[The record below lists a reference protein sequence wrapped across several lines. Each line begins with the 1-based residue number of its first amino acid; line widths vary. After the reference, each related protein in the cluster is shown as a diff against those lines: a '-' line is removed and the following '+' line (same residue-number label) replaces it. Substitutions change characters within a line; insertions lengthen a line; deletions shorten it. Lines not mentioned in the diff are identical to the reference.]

1 MVRDPNPP
9 TSSSPGHAAPIAAG
23 RPRQFSRSL
32 RLVVSLLLLF
42 ATAGG
47 LVGWWIWWQFYVRTN
62 NAYVVGNITPVS
74 SEIGG
79 MVVALYADDNM
90 IVKAGDPI
98 AQIDPV
104 QWQLAVDQDVADLKQ
119 LQAQERASDV
129 GVRFIRRDRTALL
142 EGTKARLAEAD
153 RAVRAAGVEVQTRG
167 RIRDKDRELLASTR
181 ARLPGLIASEENA
194 RGYFA
199 RFSRLAASGD
209 VPVQDRDNRDAA
221 YREAMSKVESLR
233 NEIAAAERQLLAS
246 ELQHEET
253 GVRLEQ
259 SQQARESARAA
270 VGQAEAEQLQPDI
283 RVANLE
289 AVRSQVRQAEAKLR
303 TARVNL
309 SHCLIRAPQ
318 GGIISRRTIQLG
330 ESLAAKQP
338 FLSIVPLDFDNVW
351 VVANLREDQMDRV
364 RAGNPAVVKL
374 DAIPER
380 SFVGWVESA
389 SGGTGSVFSLF
400 PPDNATGNF
409 VRVVQRLPV
418 RIRFAERENYQ
429 NRIRPGMSAAV
440 DIDHT
445 NVVRRGDRVW

>member
-1 MVRDPNPP
+1 M
-9 TSSSPGHAAPIAAG
+9 
-23 RPRQFSRSL
+23 
-32 RLVVSLLLLF
+32 
-42 ATAGG
+42 
-47 LVGWWIWWQFYVRTN
+47 
-62 NAYVVGNITPVS
+62 
-74 SEIGG
+74 
-79 MVVALYADDNM
+79 
-90 IVKAGDPI
+90 
-98 AQIDPV
+98 
-104 QWQLAVDQDVADLKQ
+104 
-119 LQAQERASDV
+119 
-129 GVRFIRRDRTALL
+129 RFIRRDRTAFL

-221 YREAMSKVESLR
+221 YREAMAKVESLR

-246 ELQHEET
+246 ELQLEET

-380 SFVGWVESA
+380 SFRRLGRERLGWHRLGFLALPARQCHGQLRPGRPTAACADQVRGA
-389 SGGTGSVFSLF
+389 RRTTRTGSDPGCRQRSTSTIRTSS
-400 PPDNATGNF
+400 ARAIECGETGTAGRADVGRAHYNPG
-409 VRVVQRLPV
+409 RVG
-418 RIRFAERENYQ
+418 RIA
-429 NRIRPGMSAAV
+429 
-440 DIDHT
+440 
-445 NVVRRGDRVW
+445 

>member
-9 TSSSPGHAAPIAAG
+9 SSSSPAQDAPIAAG
-23 RPRQFSRSL
+23 RPRRFARSL
-32 RLVVSLLLLF
+32 RLIISLSLLL

-47 LVGWWIWWQFYVRTN
+47 GIGWGIWWRLIVRTN
-62 NAYVVGNITPVS
+62 NAYVEGNITPVS
-74 SEIGG
+74 SEISG
-79 MVVALYADDNM
+79 MVVVLYADDNM

-98 AQIDPV
+98 AQLDPV
-104 QWQLAVDQDVADLKQ
+104 QWQLAVDQAVADLKQ

-129 GVRFIRRDRTALL
+129 TVQLIRRDRAALL
-142 EGTKARLAEAD
+142 EGTKARLGEAD
-153 RAVRAAGVEVQTRG
+153 RAVRAAGVEVRSRG

-181 ARLPGLIASEENA
+181 ARLPGLTASEENA

-209 VPVQDRDNRDAA
+209 IPVQDRDNREAA
-221 YREAMSKVESLR
+221 YREAMAKVESLR

-246 ELQHEET
+246 ELQLEEA

-259 SQQARESARAA
+259 SQQAMESARAA

-283 RVANLE
+283 RVASLE

-303 TARVNL
+303 TARISL
-309 SHCLIRAPQ
+309 SYCLVRAPQ
-318 GGIISRRTIQLG
+318 SGIISRRTIQLG

-338 FLSIVPLDFDNVW
+338 FLSIVPLDLDNIW

-364 RAGNPAVVKL
+364 RSGNPAVVKL

-380 SFVGWVESA
+380 SFKGWVEST

-418 RIRFAERENYQ
+418 RIRFAERENFQ
-429 NRIRPGMSAAV
+429 NRIRPGMSATV

-445 NVVRRGDRVW
+445 TIVRQSERVW